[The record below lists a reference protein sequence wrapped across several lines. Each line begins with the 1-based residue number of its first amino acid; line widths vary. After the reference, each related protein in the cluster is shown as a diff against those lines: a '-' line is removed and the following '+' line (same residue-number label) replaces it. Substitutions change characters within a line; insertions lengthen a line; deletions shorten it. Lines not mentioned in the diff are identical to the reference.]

1 MAVAGIRL
9 PLPTAKGTRLAPI
22 DSKLS
27 QVEMRGWRLLE
38 SLQSPLN
45 SAGISRD
52 ALRRV
57 RDHAVA
63 AVMLGAIERVVG
75 ALEDIADGLALAVQR
90 RQPDR
95 DRDLDALGSLADHER
110 LTGDRTPQPFRHH
123 AGDMQIGLGHHDHE
137 FLAAIAAGEIAAP
150 DRP

>member
-22 DSKLS
+22 DSNLS
-27 QVEMRGWRLLE
+27 QVDMRRWRLLE

-45 SAGISRD
+45 SAGSSRD

-75 ALEDIADGLALAVQR
+75 ALEDIADGFALAVQR

-95 DRDLDALGSLADHER
+95 DRALDALRSLTYHAR
-110 LTGDRTPQPFRHH
+110 LLRDPTT
-123 AGDMQIGLGHHDHE
+123 
-137 FLAAIAAGEIAAP
+137 
-150 DRP
+150 